1 MSSVDF
7 GPFGNYRGRM
17 GNLVFYKL
25 MGRQVVRRIGRSTS
39 HSVAQL
45 ASWQRMSLVNAFLK
59 PIIPFINIGY
69 AVQARERN
77 IFPQNAAVSY
87 LLRYSLKGVYPSLEM
102 DYEKVL
108 VSQGVLAPPL
118 NASVVLL
125 SEGLHFNWAYDPSV
139 PLSLP
144 SDEVMVMAYFPGLAK
159 AVFEIGT
166 AVRISGSLVLPLPQ
180 GLAGNMELYISF
192 VAVNRKAVSDSV
204 YLGCLVR
211 I

>member
-39 HSVAQL
+39 RSEAQL
-45 ASWQRMSLVNAFLK
+45 ASWQRMSVVNAFLK
-59 PIIPFINIGY
+59 PIIPFINVGY
-69 AVQARERN
+69 AVQAQERS

-87 LLRYSLKGVYPSLEM
+87 LLRYGVQGVFPFLEINYP
-102 DYEKVL
+102 KVL
-108 VSQGVLAPPL
+108 VSQGVLAPAL
-118 NASVVLL
+118 NATVVLL
-125 SEGLHFNWAYDPSV
+125 SEGLYFSWAYDPKV

-144 SDEVMVMAYFPGLAK
+144 SDEVMVLAYFPGLAK
-159 AVFEIGT
+159 AVFQIGT
-166 AVRISGSLVLPLPQ
+166 AQRCSGSLVLALPE
-180 GLAGNMELYISF
+180 GLAGDMELYISF

-204 YLGCLVR
+204 YLGRVEA
-211 I
+211 